1 MRAQF
6 DPAVVF
12 GIRLCVSVL
21 LFYFIYLQLRRW
33 KFRRIA
39 NNLGAKFLSQ
49 GLFKSGA
56 IAGSMEARKYTITTR
71 DVTVGRA
78 SSTWTTTTIDCVNK
92 GIPLQLDCRFF
103 NPFPNWRFAYSTGD
117 RTEKV
122 LSAELVLQNAPI
134 PLEEKYKPQIQRL
147 LQEFAML
154 YGGTLKKGSLR
165 IYQEEI
171 SFATRGVLKSA
182 AAAKAIIL
190 LLEKVADRVEATP
203 VT

>member
-1 MRAQF
+1 
-6 DPAVVF
+6 
-12 GIRLCVSVL
+12 LCVSVL

-33 KFRRIA
+33 KYRRIA
-39 NNLGAKFLSQ
+39 NNLRAEFLSQ

-78 SSTWTTTTIDCVNK
+78 SSTWTTVAIDCVNK
-92 GIPLQLDCRFF
+92 GIPIQLDGRFF

-117 RTEKV
+117 KAEKL

-134 PLEEKYKPQIQRL
+134 PLEERYKLQIQRL
-147 LQEFAML
+147 LQDFAML
-154 YGGTLKKGSLR
+154 YGDTLKKRSLR
-165 IYQEEI
+165 IYREEI

-182 AAAKAIIL
+182 VAAKAIISL
-190 LLEKVADRVEATP
+190 LAKVADRIEATP